1 MRYRRATLAGA
12 TYFFTVNL
20 ADRRADHLTR
30 HSDLLPIAPLP
41 NAAFTFGLSAVVDAF
56 CCCKSARGSGLNQ
69 RPTHRV
75 VGVIFGQHPH
85 SVNMIGQNDHGINMK
100 RMRHFDTMDN
110 ITEQIAM
117 SRQMIGATISQIDRE
132 E

>member
-1 MRYRRATLAGA
+1 MLHRVNMHVIDMRRVITIIPNE
-12 TYFFTVNL
+12 V
-20 ADRRADHLTR
+20 
-30 HSDLLPIAPLP
+30 LPIAPWP

-56 CCCKSARGSGLNQ
+56 CCCKSARESGLNQ

-75 VGVIFGQHPH
+75 VGVIFGQRPH
-85 SVNMIGQNDHGINMK
+85 GVNMIGQNDHGINRK